1 MATMGLMTD
10 LSNGRKMKHVRKS
23 YALRSLWMGVNAVN
37 RTEFVTFYF
46 GLCYSVIIF
55 KLHAGNLKMN
65 EKDRINQSTAGSV
78 WFTTCRLGYAV
89 DGSDYL

>member
-1 MATMGLMTD
+1 
-10 LSNGRKMKHVRKS
+10 
-23 YALRSLWMGVNAVN
+23 
-37 RTEFVTFYF
+37 
-46 GLCYSVIIF
+46 
-55 KLHAGNLKMN
+55 MN